1 MEIRRFA
8 ERVLFGDTL
17 DDKLLPLDQYQDESP
32 GPAIALPAAPGR
44 PALLALDRYH
54 QRQRVRFAE
63 LRQLHTEKERGLVL
77 HFFANHELLALEL
90 LALALLR
97 FPDAPDKF
105 RRGLV
110 QTLKDEQDHLRMYLE
125 RLAQEGIAFGQ
136 IPVSDFFWRA
146 IAPSPSPMDFVA
158 RLSLTLEQANLDYAR
173 HYAAVYQK
181 LGDGDTALIL
191 DRIYQD
197 EIGHVKHGLLWFNR
211 WRDPA
216 LSEWEAY
223 QQALQMPLTPSR
235 AKGIGFNRQGR
246 LEAGL
251 SAAFVDELEFYARSK
266 GRCPSVYW
274 FDPSCESQVIRPG
287 FTPSQP
293 VRQLAED
300 LALLPLYLCAPDDVV
315 LVPRRPSLPF
325 LRRLGRAGYAVPELV
340 EHPPGSPL
348 AGELARRKLRDL
360 RPWGWSPQVER
371 VAAPLRQLL
380 AVPQGWRAEWRSL
393 YSKAWSVSALGDF
406 LPTCGEDW
414 LGGPEV
420 VGRACAGMEEVET
433 QVARLAAEGWE
444 RVVVKGAFGAAGQ
457 SQVRLEPLQ
466 PRADQLAQV
475 ARLLEG
481 QGEVVVEPWLEK
493 VADLSAQIEIQAPG
507 QARFLGWTRFLTDAR
522 GQDRGILRQPAPRGI
537 GPGGKAFPL
546 RRGPRPA
553 PALAFLGDPDW
564 IPGRP
569 PRRDRVHRSP
579 GGGRPGFPPGRAAAA
594 QTHRRDQSPLHH
606 GPGGPGPGPA
616 GERFAHGAV
625 ADPQPPPV
633 RERRAGRH
641 LAVCGSSGGALP
653 RRDEG
658 RAPLAGRPVHHRPFP
673 GPGVHL
679 PAAGGRVAGGMQRV
693 SCGPTRQ
700 GWGVDAL
707 LLRRSPWKQPA

>member
-8 ERVLFGDTL
+8 ERILFGETL
-17 DDKLLPLDQYQDESP
+17 EDKLLPLDQYQDEAP
-32 GPAIALPAAPGR
+32 GAPIPLPTAPGR
-44 PALLALDRYH
+44 PAALVLDQYH

-97 FPDAPDKF
+97 FPEAPEKF

-110 QTLKDEQDHLRMYLE
+110 QTLKDEQEHVRLYLG
-125 RLAQEGIAFGQ
+125 RLAAVGVEFGQ

-173 HYAAVYQK
+173 HYAAAYQQ

-223 QQALQMPLTPSR
+223 QRVLQMPLTPSR
-235 AKGIGFNRQGR
+235 AKGLGFNREGR

-251 SAAFVDELEFYARSK
+251 SAAFIDELEFYARSK

-340 EHPPGSPL
+340 EHPPGTPL
-348 AGELARRKLRDL
+348 WGELARRKLRDL
-360 RPWGWSPQVER
+360 RPWGWSLQVER
-371 VAAPLRQLL
+371 VTAPLRQQL
-380 AVPQGWRAEWRSL
+380 AAPQGWRAEWRSL

-420 VGRACAGMEEVET
+420 VGRACAGMEEVKT

-444 RVVVKGAFGAAGQ
+444 RAVVKGAFGAAGQ

-493 VADLSAQIEIQAPG
+493 VVDLSAQIEIQAPG

-522 GQDRGILRQPAPRGI
+522 GQYCGSFVSQPL
-537 GPGGKAFPL
+537 GGL
-546 RRGPRPA
+546 DLEGRR
-553 PALAFLGDPDW
+553 FLCGE
-564 IPGRP
+564 G
-569 PRRDRVHRSP
+569 
-579 GGGRPGFPPGRAAAA
+579 
-594 QTHRRDQSPLHH
+594 RDQRRLW
-606 GPGGPGPGPA
+606 
-616 GERFAHGAV
+616 RFC
-625 ADPQPPPV
+625 
-633 RERRAGRH
+633 ET
-641 LAVCGSSGGALP
+641 
-653 RRDEG
+653 
-658 RAPLAGRPVHHRPFP
+658 LAGFLAARLAATGYT
-673 GPGVHL
+673 GPL
-679 PAAGGRVAGGMQRV
+679 
-693 SCGPTRQ
+693 
-700 GWGVDAL
+700 GVDAL
-707 LLRRSPWKQPA
+707 VFRQGGQLRLKPIVEINPRFTMGRVALGLARRVNASRTALWLILNRRQCESAGFADIPAFAAHLEERFPVELKGEHLSRGVLFTTDPAQAQEFISLLLVGESLEECKGYVAGLPGRAGEWMKYC